1 MDHGW
6 VKGRLGGWILIC
18 REPTA
23 AVQVAMRAN
32 AMLILATAMLDRS
45 PGVLVGRG
53 GRGAMAHGKSVR
65 LLLFMD
71 GFSSREIRRT
81 GDVEMG
87 RGLLALLTPIFFSVY
102 RRAKIKGVSKKKSTC
117 NYAREPAIGERQL
130 TDRTQLLL

>member
-45 PGVLVGRG
+45 LGVLVGRG

-65 LLLFMD
+65 LLLFLD

-87 RGLLALLTPIFFSVY
+87 RGLLALLTPIFFLFT
-102 RRAKIKGVSKKKSTC
+102 GVQK
-117 NYAREPAIGERQL
+117 
-130 TDRTQLLL
+130 